1 MEKIFL
7 KEWIDER
14 INCRDINY
22 FDYEEFSN
30 LETLYRT
37 SVKRAN
43 WENRKITVVLKV
55 LNNSIITDND
65 LNEFINKLKTLR
77 MIYFHPNINRFFG
90 IAKVHSDLHAYNILV
105 HNAQIKNQLLN
116 GLREDQIES
125 TPLEYVQLY
134 QKCWHDDPNVR
145 PEINEIF
152 KILSQLLSQ
161 IDANEKR
168 TRLTYDKNLM
178 IIVIWN

>member
-22 FDYEEFSN
+22 FDYDEFNN

-65 LNEFINKLKTLR
+65 LNEFINKVLF
-77 MIYFHPNINRFFG
+77 IY
-90 IAKVHSDLHAYNILV
+90 
-105 HNAQIKNQLLN
+105 
-116 GLREDQIES
+116 
-125 TPLEYVQLY
+125 LY
-134 QKCWHDDPNVR
+134 SFYSK
-145 PEINEIF
+145 
-152 KILSQLLSQ
+152 
-161 IDANEKR
+161 
-168 TRLTYDKNLM
+168 
-178 IIVIWN
+178 